1 MCAGHLRSDEAHF
14 GKATGRIGY
23 PTHHL
28 IIRPKPSARLE
39 QIDAAGYG
47 PSERPQLL
55 GNWVVREILPFI
67 LCGGAG
73 TRLWPLS
80 REAFPKQFHR
90 LTGPQSMFQQ
100 TCRRLTGN
108 LFGELTILS
117 NYQHRFL
124 IQEQLQEIGLISANI
139 VLEPASRNT
148 AAAACIAALL
158 AGRTDPEALVLLA
171 PSDHAIGDDASF
183 AESVSHG
190 ISAARQG
197 SLVTFGV
204 QPDCPHTGYG
214 YIETNGREGGANLAL
229 AVKRFVEKPS
239 REVAQTY
246 LDSGRFYWNAGIFL
260 FRAATLLDQFQAY
273 APEILAVCRQ
283 ALIEATKD
291 LGFRQLGKSYE
302 RARSISLDCA
312 IMEKALNIVCVP
324 LATSWSDVGSWSE
337 LWNFLEKDN
346 RGNVAKGEGSVLL
359 ENASGNYA
367 YSDHACVALI
377 GVENLVVVSMGDAV
391 LVASKDHA
399 ESIKSLVDHLKSNG
413 QDIALQHNR
422 VYRPWGWY
430 QGLNRGDR
438 YQVKC
443 IMVKPGGTLSLQ
455 SHHHRSE
462 HWVVVKGTLEVTKG
476 EETSLLTENQSTYI
490 AIGERHRLANPGKIP
505 AFLIEVQ
512 SGAYLDEDDIT
523 RFEDVYHRD

>member
-1 MCAGHLRSDEAHF
+1 M
-14 GKATGRIGY
+14 
-23 PTHHL
+23 
-28 IIRPKPSARLE
+28 
-39 QIDAAGYG
+39 Q
-47 PSERPQLL
+47 
-55 GNWVVREILPFI
+55 EIFPFI

-90 LTGPQSMFQQ
+90 LTGPLSLFQQ
-100 TCRRLTGN
+100 TCRRLRGN
-108 LFGELTILS
+108 LFGELSVLS
-117 NYQHRFL
+117 NYHHRFL

-139 VLEPASRNT
+139 ILEPEGRNT
-148 AAAACIAALL
+148 APAACVAALL
-158 AGRTDPEALVLLA
+158 AGRADPDSLVLLA
-171 PSDHAIGDDASF
+171 PSDHAFGDDSSF

-190 ISAARQG
+190 MSAARQG

-214 YIETNGREGGANLAL
+214 YIETNGREGTNLAL
-229 AVKRFVEKPS
+229 TVKRFVEKPS
-239 REVAQTY
+239 HEVAQTY
-246 LDSGRFYWNAGIFL
+246 IDSGHFFWNAGIFL
-260 FRAATLLDQFQAY
+260 FKAATLLEQFQTY
-273 APEILAVCRQ
+273 APEILSACRQ
-283 ALIEATKD
+283 ALNEATKD
-291 LGFRQLGKSYE
+291 LGFRQLSKSYE
-302 RARSISLDCA
+302 HASSISLDYA
-312 IMEKALNIVCVP
+312 IMEKAHNIVCVP

-337 LWNFLEKDN
+337 LWSFLAKDAG
-346 RGNVAKGEGSVLL
+346 GNVAKGEGNIIL
-359 ENASGNYA
+359 ENAKGNYV

-377 GVENLVVVSMGDAV
+377 GVENLVVVAMSDAV
-391 LVASKDHA
+391 LVASKESA

-413 QDIALQHNR
+413 QDIAIQHNR

-476 EETSLLTENQSTYI
+476 AEISLLSENQSTYI
-490 AIGERHRLANPGKIP
+490 AIGEKHRLANPGKIP

-512 SGAYLDEDDIT
+512 SGPYLDEDDIT

>member
-1 MCAGHLRSDEAHF
+1 M
-14 GKATGRIGY
+14 
-23 PTHHL
+23 
-28 IIRPKPSARLE
+28 
-39 QIDAAGYG
+39 
-47 PSERPQLL
+47 
-55 GNWVVREILPFI
+55 REILPFI

-90 LTGPQSMFQQ
+90 LTGPRSLFQQ
-100 TCRRLTGN
+100 TCRRLTGEP
-108 LFGELTILS
+108 FGELSILS

-124 IQEQLQEIGLISANI
+124 VQEQLLEIGLSAANI
-139 VLEPASRNT
+139 LLEPASRNT
-148 AAAACIAALL
+148 AAAACIAALVS
-158 AGRTDPEALVLLA
+158 GRTDPKALVLLA

-183 AESVSHG
+183 AESVRLG
-190 ISAARQG
+190 VPAASRG

-204 QPDCPHTGYG
+204 KPDCPHTGYG
-214 YIETNGREGGANLAL
+214 YIETEGIKGEANSAL

-239 REVAQTY
+239 QEMAQTY

-260 FRAATLLDQFQAY
+260 FEAATLLEQFQAY
-273 APEILAVCRQ
+273 APEILTVCRQ
-283 ALIEATKD
+283 ALNEASND

-302 RARSISLDCA
+302 RAPSISLDYA
-312 IMEKALNIVCVP
+312 IMEKARNIACIP
-324 LATSWSDVGSWSE
+324 LTTSWSDLGSWSE
-337 LWNFLEKDN
+337 LWSFLEKDQ
-346 RGNVAKGEGSVLL
+346 RRNVAKGEGSVLL
-359 ENASGNYA
+359 QNASGNYV
-367 YSDHACVALI
+367 YSDNACVALV

-391 LVASKDHA
+391 LVASKEHA
-399 ESIKSLVDHLKSNG
+399 ESIKALVEELKGNG
-413 QDIALQHNR
+413 QDVVLQHTR

-476 EETSLLTENQSTYI
+476 TEVSLLTENQSTYI

-523 RFEDVYHRD
+523 RFEDVYHRE